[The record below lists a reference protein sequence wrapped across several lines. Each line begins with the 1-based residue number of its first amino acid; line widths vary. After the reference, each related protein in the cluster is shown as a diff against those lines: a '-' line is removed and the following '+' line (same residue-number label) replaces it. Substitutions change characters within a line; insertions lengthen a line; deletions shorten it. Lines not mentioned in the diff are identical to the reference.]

1 MHVQRSPAAR
11 PRDPVLD
18 ALDRAPIGEPFPP
31 EVLAALDQTM
41 VDIAA
46 GRIQLVAHEDVPA
59 WLEQQ
64 ACSEP
69 RG

>member
-1 MHVQRSPAAR
+1 MYAQRSEVGR

-31 EVLAALDQTM
+31 DVLAALDQTM
-41 VDIAA
+41 DDIAA
-46 GRIQLVAHEDVPA
+46 GRIQLVSHEDVPA

>member
-1 MHVQRSPAAR
+1 MHVQRSAAAR
-11 PRDPVLD
+11 PRDPVLE
-18 ALDRAPIGEPFPP
+18 ALDRAPIGEPFPSD
-31 EVLAALDQTM
+31 VLAALDETM
-41 VDIAA
+41 KDLAA